1 LFIFLLEYCLKILK
15 YDYEFLILILFS
27 FLSIFLLF
35 GSNNLLILYLSFE
48 LLNLCLYV
56 LISFKQDSNFS
67 TEAGLK
73 YFIISSVS
81 SGFLLFGISIL
92 YGFSGLLSYN
102 DLILFINSLNNNN
115 FNIYFILL
123 LGMFF
128 IITSF
133 FIKLSIVPL
142 HF

>member
-1 LFIFLLEYCLKILK
+1 
-15 YDYEFLILILFS
+15 
-27 FLSIFLLF
+27 
-35 GSNNLLILYLSFE
+35 

-115 FNIYFILL
+115 SNIYFILL